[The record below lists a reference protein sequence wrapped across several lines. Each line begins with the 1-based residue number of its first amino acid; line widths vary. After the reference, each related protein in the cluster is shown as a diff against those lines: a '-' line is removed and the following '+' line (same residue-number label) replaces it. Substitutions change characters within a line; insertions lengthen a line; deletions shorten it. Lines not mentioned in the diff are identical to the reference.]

1 MFSPIEGEGGGY
13 IPTLTFPP
21 SLPSPCL
28 PPSPP
33 PSNAHLIL
41 GVYVCA
47 SRDQQRAGLGV
58 AFRSAQVEGSALALD
73 TRQTDLEGDSHF

>member
-1 MFSPIEGEGGGY
+1 MLREIARLERGGAAATA
-13 IPTLTFPP
+13 PRRHPPP
-21 SLPSPCL
+21 SLP
-28 PPSPP
+28 PP

-58 AFRSAQVEGSALALD
+58 AFTSAPVEGSYIVLD
-73 TRQTDLEGDSHF
+73 TRKTELEGDSHF